1 MTVVQA
7 AENFAA
13 EIARWREV
21 RGVSK
26 KSVAERM
33 GFHPSYVS
41 HMESGR
47 IKPTG
52 TSSPCRRDAE
62 PGQGGLAACSATP
75 APTQSPAT

>member
-26 KSVAERM
+26 KSIAERM

-47 IKPTG
+47 IKPTE
-52 TSSPCRRDAE
+52 DF
-62 PGQGGLAACSATP
+62 AAV
-75 APTQSPAT
+75 PTRC